1 MLLRIVSKI
10 CERINLNLSTLKA
23 VYIEEV
29 HGGMRISWVNK
40 LVILPLQGILPT
52 VKEILRQVERT
63 LL

>member
-10 CERINLNLSTLKA
+10 CEKINFNLSTLKV

-40 LVILPLQGILPT
+40 LAILPLQDILPI
-52 VKEILRQVERT
+52 VKEILQQVERT